1 MNSKKSLGIL
11 EGTDPNHYLTPPTFS
26 PLNSGGIPS
35 DLQNASVKG
44 SLDNSPG
51 KEGEFDDI
59 QVPKILS
66 QYLKQQLC
74 YDVLPI
80 SFSAIVLDSG
90 LLVKKALA
98 ALLQNG
104 VASAPIWDPVEQK
117 FAGMLTVA
125 DFINLIQYFYQHSS
139 YTDALEEI
147 EQLKIHALRGIEEQ
161 LGVPTPAIIS
171 AHPLDS
177 LYHASK
183 IMIDANLQRLALV
196 DKDSQTGHDVIISV
210 LTQSRILKFVAAN
223 YKEKKL
229 FCQSLA
235 ELKIG
240 TYENLATATMSTP
253 VIEIINTFV
262 QMDISAVPIVDENNT
277 VLNVYEHSDVMILA
291 HEGAFYDL
299 DMPAEEA
306 LLRRPEDFEG
316 VHTCRLND
324 TLLSIFDTIR
334 QSRVRRF
341 IVVDSDDKLLGI
353 VSLSDILSY
362 LIVSD

>member
-1 MNSKKSLGIL
+1 M
-11 EGTDPNHYLTPPTFS
+11 DPDQSLTPPTLSS
-26 PLNSGGIPS
+26 P
-35 DLQNASVKG
+35 
-44 SLDNSPG
+44 SPG
-51 KEGEFDDI
+51 GKSTESLLEGPPTQGGGGLEEN
-59 QVPKILS
+59 QVAQILS
-66 QYLKQQLC
+66 HYLKQQQC

-80 SFSAIVLDSG
+80 SFRAIVLDSG

-104 VASAPIWDPVEQK
+104 VASAPIWDPQERA
-117 FAGMLTVA
+117 FAGLLTVA

-139 YTDALEEI
+139 YTEALEEI
-147 EQLKIHALRGIEEQ
+147 EQLKIHSLRGRYVYVNNTRIEEQ
-161 LGVPTPAIIS
+161 LGVPTPAVLF
-171 AHPLDS
+171 AHPSDS

-183 IMIDANLQRLALV
+183 IMVGANLQRLALV
-196 DKDSQTGHDVIISV
+196 EKDSETGHDVIIAV
-210 LTQSRILKFVAAN
+210 LTQSRILRSVASN
-223 YKEKKL
+223 YKEKRL

-240 TYENLATATMSTP
+240 TFRNLATATMSTP
-253 VIEIINTFV
+253 VIEIINTFI
-262 QMDISAVPIVDENNT
+262 QRDISAVPIVNENNT

-291 HEGAFYDL
+291 YEGAFYDL

-341 IVVDSDDKLLGI
+341 IVVDSEDKLLGI

-362 LIVSD
+362 LIV